1 MIIKPRVKDKDEP
14 FVALLKTL
22 ETFVIR
28 DA

>member
-1 MIIKPRVKDKDEP
+1 MIIKPRVKDKDEL